1 MRWLASVTNLGLS
14 AGKRPVEALLISD
27 DPEFL
32 VDGQEEVFSRSE
44 VALGRIEHGA
54 GGDEPDDPASR
65 RDDPAFE
72 GDRAPAS
79 QPGSGEAYSPDGSSA

>member
-1 MRWLASVTNLGLS
+1 MTTERRPAERVNF
-14 AGKRPVEALLISD
+14 AGGGPPESD

>member
-1 MRWLASVTNLGLS
+1 MTPGRPPARRVNF
-14 AGKRPVEALLISD
+14 AGGGPPEAD

-44 VALGRIEHGA
+44 VELGRIEHAA
-54 GGDEPDDPASR
+54 GGEEPDDPASR

-72 GDRAPAS
+72 GDRPPGS
-79 QPGSGEAYSPDGSSA
+79 QPGSGQAYSPDGSSA